1 MLLAIDVGNT
11 NIVFAV
17 FQADNI
23 LNAQRVPTRKDLQ
36 PVDYKDAL
44 NGSFDFQ
51 SITGVI
57 ISSVVPE
64 VDASLDVFCQENFN
78 ISPVFV
84 SKNTVQVDIKLERPE
99 EVGADR
105 LVNAVAVNT
114 HYQVPAIVIDFGT
127 ATTFDVIDDAGA
139 YVGGVIA
146 PGIRLSARALSQA
159 ASKLPE
165 IEIVKSEK
173 VVGLNT
179 VSAMQS
185 GLYWGYA
192 SLIQGMIDRIVG
204 ELGGI
209 KPFVIATGGLAQVY
223 VDDIAAIDVVDR
235 ELTIKGL
242 YSIYQDMKR

>member
-1 MLLAIDVGNT
+1 M
-11 NIVFAV
+11 
-17 FQADNI
+17 
-23 LNAQRVPTRKDLQ
+23 
-36 PVDYKDAL
+36 
-44 NGSFDFQ
+44 
-51 SITGVI
+51 
-57 ISSVVPE
+57 
-64 VDASLDVFCQENFN
+64 
-78 ISPVFV
+78 
-84 SKNTVQVDIKLERPE
+84 
-99 EVGADR
+99 
-105 LVNAVAVNT
+105 
-114 HYQVPAIVIDFGT
+114 
-127 ATTFDVIDDAGA
+127 
-139 YVGGVIA
+139 
-146 PGIRLSARALSQA
+146 SQA

-204 ELGGI
+204 ELGGV